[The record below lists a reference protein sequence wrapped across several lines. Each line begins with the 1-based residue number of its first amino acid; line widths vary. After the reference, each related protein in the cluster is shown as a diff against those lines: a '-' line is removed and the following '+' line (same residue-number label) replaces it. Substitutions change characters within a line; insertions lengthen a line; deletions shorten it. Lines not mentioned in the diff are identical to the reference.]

1 MICRMCNNAIEPE
14 RLEILPTTVACSACA
29 KKHKLGAPRK
39 AFIAFDHKTG
49 GEIQIVSAQFYED
62 NKKYFIPNGARS
74 AVKNF
79 SKSVCA

>member
-1 MICRMCNNAIEPE
+1 M
-14 RLEILPTTVACSACA
+14 
-29 KKHKLGAPRK
+29 
-39 AFIAFDHKTG
+39 AFDYKTG
-49 GEIQIVSAQFYED
+49 GEIQIVSADFYEA